1 MVTSQIPL
9 GLVLEQRMPLDPLPI
24 PKNNMAHDNPAIQ
37 LFVERARRVRPAPAA
52 GALQRVRHAG
62 RRGFRVARGGRG
74 DGVDEG
80 VLLNPEDPP
89 PFLQRVPRLVVNEWR
104 CASTLALAKENRE
117 TTGRFV
123 CVSES

>member
-52 GALQRVRHAG
+52 GALQRVRHGAG
-62 RRGFRVARGGRG
+62 AEGSQHARRLFRSRGLL
-74 DGVDEG
+74 VILEPAEG
-80 VLLNPEDPP
+80 GGIDRPGCIRKGLVLG
-89 PFLQRVPRLVVNEWR
+89 
-104 CASTLALAKENRE
+104 SGAK
-117 TTGRFV
+117 
-123 CVSES
+123 